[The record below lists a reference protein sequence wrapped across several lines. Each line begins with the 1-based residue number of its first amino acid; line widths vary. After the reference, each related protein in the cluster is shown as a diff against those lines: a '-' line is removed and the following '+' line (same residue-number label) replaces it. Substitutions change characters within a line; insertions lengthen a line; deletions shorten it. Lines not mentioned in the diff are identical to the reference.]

1 MRRKLLFFIVAVAVG
16 LMVLPLTLQAEQ
28 TTKGIFRVGQKSYTI
43 DNVTYS
49 MDVAPFIENG
59 RVYVPVRYLA
69 HMLSLPGDGVIWDAS
84 SQSVFMGKEGIA
96 IRLQVGNAILQR
108 SPGTFISMDVAP
120 VIRNNRVFLPA
131 RYVAEQFGFQVEWLS
146 QTQEVFITRGT
157 SSLIQPQ
164 IPASTSDNKAVSKEK
179 EEAFI
184 EPYQWKYKGGTWTW
198 APQIPQDMADSTIQY
213 YRNNKPHPH
222 RTEYDYL
229 LTYCMDKESLKVLST
244 VAEVMKA
251 GAIKNGFSEKE
262 IPYIVIAFV
271 QSFEYVSDS
280 ISSGYDEYPRYPL
293 ETLLERKGDCE
304 DTAILTAVLL
314 RQLGYGSALIFFDD
328 HCAVGVKGDRSLE
341 GYYYEVNN
349 TRYYYLETTDTGW
362 KVGQMPEKLKNKKAL
377 VLPLP

>member
-1 MRRKLLFFIVAVAVG
+1 
-16 LMVLPLTLQAEQ
+16 MVLPLTLQAEQ